1 MSGTPG
7 ETPKIGTPPGINHGY
22 TIERPGDGQLPASQI
37 PCKCELVELTV
48 HVPAYVRD
56 AMQAKA
62 AYTNTT
68 VDAMV
73 TSAFRDAGN
82 TYPLH
87 KNRAYQ
93 DPCTY
98 TP

>member
-73 TSAFRDAGN
+73 TSASTALR
-82 TYPLH
+82 
-87 KNRAYQ
+87 RAARIERSPMDGVQ
-93 DPCTY
+93 
-98 TP
+98 